1 MFTAKCIIV
10 KDCETSISIIS
21 ILWKSPEAFCRQTLH
36 VEVSKKTSSHQN
48 SCTAPLQ
55 RVQSSALH
63 IFRAVS
69 SLVHFSCA
77 CGLVCSSRHNLC
89 PAPFLI
95 SRAIRA
101 CALFDNP
108 SLRVARQSVLARCST
123 AFPSAFGGA
132 CTRST
137 RSIHKQ
143 WRRSVATLRVH
154 CFQRY
159 LQSFHSVIKYMLFQV
174 LCNCWAV
181 FRGNHH
187 SCQEVTILLTS
198 LKFSSD
204 NVKVCGPHCYQ
215 VEYETLFNCYSIA
228 NNSTWFI

>member
-10 KDCETSISIIS
+10 KDCETSISMILN
-21 ILWKSPEAFCRQTLH
+21 LWKSPEAFCRQTLH

-55 RVQSSALH
+55 REQSSALH

-108 SLRVARQSVLARCST
+108 CLRVARLRSRARLAALARALPGPST
-123 AFPSAFGGA
+123 SSGGEA
-132 CTRST
+132 LPHFVFTVFNGIFKVFTR
-137 RSIHKQ
+137 
-143 WRRSVATLRVH
+143 
-154 CFQRY
+154 
-159 LQSFHSVIKYMLFQV
+159 
-174 LCNCWAV
+174 
-181 FRGNHH
+181 
-187 SCQEVTILLTS
+187 
-198 LKFSSD
+198 
-204 NVKVCGPHCYQ
+204 
-215 VEYETLFNCYSIA
+215 
-228 NNSTWFI
+228 